1 LLYICN
7 YYARVG
13 IIILDKSYQDVLS
26 RGAKASDLK
35 KGLPNTKEVIA
46 MSASVSYV
54 DRKGE
59 AGAIEF
65 SQGTFNPANFVTSW
79 APLSYVGY
87 SKYRITTETE
97 LTDPPAVGTDAL
109 VNNDKDFKAIL
120 GFEGADGFFKISIPA
135 CKVNIEGGICIRWGQ
150 NPVKDPG
157 EVGADGALLVSKL
170 QAVTGL
176 TGLKFVYGRLL
187 KKS

>member
-1 LLYICN
+1 
-7 YYARVG
+7 
-13 IIILDKSYQDVLS
+13 
-26 RGAKASDLK
+26 
-35 KGLPNTKEVIA
+35 

-150 NPVKDPG
+150 NRAIVPPVKDPG

>member
-1 LLYICN
+1 
-7 YYARVG
+7 
-13 IIILDKSYQDVLS
+13 
-26 RGAKASDLK
+26 
-35 KGLPNTKEVIA
+35 

-59 AGAIEF
+59 AGAVEF
-65 SQGTFNPANFVTSW
+65 TQGTFSPTNFVTYW
-79 APLSYVGY
+79 APMSYVGFE
-87 SKYRITTETE
+87 KFRETTETA
-97 LTDPPAVGTDAL
+97 LTNPPAVGTDAL

-135 CKVNIEGGICIRWGQ
+135 CKINIEGGLCIRWGQ
-150 NPVKDPG
+150 NRAIVPPVKTPE
-157 EVGADGALLVSKL
+157 EVGIDGVGLVSRI

-176 TGLKFVYGRLL
+176 TNVKFKYGRLI

>member
-1 LLYICN
+1 MPTC
-7 YYARVG
+7 
-13 IIILDKSYQDVLS
+13 IILLDNPSITVVSWDT
-26 RGAKASDLK
+26 KAGDLTQACNSQK
-35 KGLPNTKEVIA
+35 KEVIA

-65 SQGTFNPANFVTSW
+65 TQGTFNPANFVTSW

-87 SKYRITTETE
+87 SNYRITTETA
-97 LTDPPAVGTDAL
+97 LTNPPAVGTDAL

-135 CKVNIEGGICIRWGQ
+135 CKINIEGGLCIRWGESRAIVP
-150 NPVKDPG
+150 PVKTPE
-157 EVGADGALLVSKL
+157 EVGADGVALVAKI

-176 TGLKFVYGRLL
+176 SGVKFKYGRLI